1 MTSEAFLETKRVRSS
16 NIDEGI
22 RNNSAPYF
30 LAPAVHPPEVVGVF
44 VALEN
49 VVKMFDAES
58 TGAKFPAK
66 SFESPRREIIVFH
79 FFVEIEKQ
87 FFKCISRW
95 PFLSILQMPIAIACT
110 FACFSLNMFVCRYVC
125 TYLC

>member
-22 RNNSAPYF
+22 SNNSAPYF

-58 TGAKFPAK
+58 TGAKLPAK
-66 SFESPRREIIVFH
+66 SYESPRREIIVFH

-87 FFKCISRW
+87 FFKCISR
-95 PFLSILQMPIAIACT
+95 
-110 FACFSLNMFVCRYVC
+110 
-125 TYLC
+125 